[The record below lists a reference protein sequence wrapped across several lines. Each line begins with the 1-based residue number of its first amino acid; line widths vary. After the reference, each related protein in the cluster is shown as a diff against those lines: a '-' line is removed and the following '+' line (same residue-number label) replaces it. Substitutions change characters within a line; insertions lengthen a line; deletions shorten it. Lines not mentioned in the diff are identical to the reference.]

1 MTNTALFFEK
11 MSACFWTVKTLAK
24 EMGMSRGGLYKKI
37 NNTNEFKASEIKT
50 ISKLFDLTAEEREKI
65 FLAS

>member
-1 MTNTALFFEK
+1 
-11 MSACFWTVKTLAK
+11 
-24 EMGMSRGGLYKKI
+24 MGMSRGGLYKKI

-65 FLAS
+65 FFAS